1 MRSHDLAS
9 LAQVSVRALR
19 HYHQVGVLPEPGR
32 TRNGYRE
39 YTVHDLVRLLRIK
52 RLAALGIPL
61 ERMPAMFEADPADQA
76 ATLRQLDADL
86 DAQIA
91 RLQAQKT
98 LINLIQANDG
108 AADFPPE
115 LARAMALFAASGVS
129 PAMTRMDRDQVILLA
144 HLVGEQGMDRLVEL
158 YDRIAEPGIQAAATE
173 VTVGFDVLP
182 ADATEPEIERLVTDF
197 IGLFAPLIAELSL
210 APGIAFLDE
219 TAATSLL
226 DAYQA
231 DTLNHAQRE
240 VLARLTERLG

>member
-1 MRSHDLAS
+1 MRSHDLAT
-9 LAQVSVRALR
+9 LAQVSVRTLR
-19 HYHQVGVLPEPGR
+19 HYHQVGVLPEPAR

-61 ERMPAMFEADPADQA
+61 ERMPAMIEADPADHA

-98 LINLIQANDG
+98 LINLIQANEG
-108 AADFPPE
+108 AADLPPQ

-144 HLVGEQGMDRLVEL
+144 HLVGEQGMDRLVDL
-158 YDRIAEPGIQAAATE
+158 YDRVAEPGVHALSTRLTAAFET
-173 VTVGFDVLP
+173 LP
-182 ADATEPEIERLVTDF
+182 ADATDPVIERFVTEF
-197 IGLFAPLIAELSL
+197 VGIFAPLIAEMSAL
-210 APGIAFLDE
+210 PGIAFLDE
-219 TAATSLL
+219 ATAVSLL

-231 DTLNHAQRE
+231 DTLNPAQRE